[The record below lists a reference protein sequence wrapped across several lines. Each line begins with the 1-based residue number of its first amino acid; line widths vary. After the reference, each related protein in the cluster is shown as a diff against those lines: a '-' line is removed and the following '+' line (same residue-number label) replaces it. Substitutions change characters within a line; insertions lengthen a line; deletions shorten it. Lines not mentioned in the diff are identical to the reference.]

1 MVESNTK
8 PTGLRPHEGTIMEEG
23 ITIMAEDETR
33 INVDAW
39 DTYGEPFKVW
49 LNIAVPRASCSA
61 VLTFGQAR
69 QIAAAL
75 LAFAEAA

>member
-1 MVESNTK
+1 
-8 PTGLRPHEGTIMEEG
+8 MEEG
-23 ITIMAEDETR
+23 ITIISEDETR

-61 VLTFGQAR
+61 VLTPDQAR
-69 QIAAAL
+69 QVAAAL
-75 LAFAEAA
+75 IKFAEAA

>member
-1 MVESNTK
+1 
-8 PTGLRPHEGTIMEEG
+8 
-23 ITIMAEDETR
+23 MAEEDTR

-39 DTYGEPFKVW
+39 ETYGEPVKVW

-61 VLTFGQAR
+61 VLTPDQAR

-75 LAFAEAA
+75 LAFSEAK

>member
-1 MVESNTK
+1 MKIRME
-8 PTGLRPHEGTIMEEG
+8 HTIEEG
-23 ITIMAEDETR
+23 ITVIAEDDTR

-61 VLTFGQAR
+61 VLTPDQAR

-75 LAFAEAA
+75 TKFAEAA

>member
-1 MVESNTK
+1 MATK
-8 PTGLRPHEGTIMEEG
+8 ENIMEEG
-23 ITIMAEDETR
+23 ITVMAEDDTR

-39 DTYGEPFKVW
+39 DTYGEPLKVW

-61 VLTFGQAR
+61 VLTKEQAM

-75 LAFAEAA
+75 IKFAEAA

>member
-1 MVESNTK
+1 
-8 PTGLRPHEGTIMEEG
+8 MEEG
-23 ITIMAEDETR
+23 ITVMAEDDTR

-39 DTYGEPFKVW
+39 DTYGEPCRVW

-61 VLTFGQAR
+61 VLTKEQAM

-75 LAFAEAA
+75 TQFAEAA

>member
-1 MVESNTK
+1 M
-8 PTGLRPHEGTIMEEG
+8 HEG
-23 ITIMAEDETR
+23 ITIMAEEDTR

-39 DTYGEPFKVW
+39 ETYGEPVKVW

-61 VLTFGQAR
+61 VLTPDQAR

-75 LAFAEAA
+75 LAFSEAK

>member
-1 MVESNTK
+1 MATK
-8 PTGLRPHEGTIMEEG
+8 ENIMEEG
-23 ITIMAEDETR
+23 ITVMAEDDTR

-39 DTYGEPFKVW
+39 DTYGEPLNVW

-61 VLTFGQAR
+61 VLTKEQAM

-75 LAFAEAA
+75 IKFAEAA

>member
-1 MVESNTK
+1 
-8 PTGLRPHEGTIMEEG
+8 MEEG
-23 ITIMAEDETR
+23 ITIMAEDDTR

-61 VLTFGQAR
+61 VLTPDEAR
-69 QIAAAL
+69 KIAAAL
-75 LAFAEAA
+75 LVFAEAK

>member
-1 MVESNTK
+1 MD
-8 PTGLRPHEGTIMEEG
+8 EGT
-23 ITIMAEDETR
+23 TIMAEDKTR

-39 DTYGEPFKVW
+39 ESYNEPLKIW

-61 VLTFGQAR
+61 VLTKEQAM

-75 LAFAEAA
+75 IKFAEAA

>member
-1 MVESNTK
+1 
-8 PTGLRPHEGTIMEEG
+8 MEEG

-39 DTYGEPFKVW
+39 ESYGEPCKVW

-61 VLTFGQAR
+61 VLTPDQAK

-75 LAFAEAA
+75 TQFAEAA

>member
-1 MVESNTK
+1 MNIRME
-8 PTGLRPHEGTIMEEG
+8 HTIEEG
-23 ITIMAEDETR
+23 ITVMAEDETR
-33 INVDAW
+33 INIDAW

-61 VLTFGQAR
+61 VLTPDQAR

-75 LAFAEAA
+75 TKFAEAA

>member
-1 MVESNTK
+1 
-8 PTGLRPHEGTIMEEG
+8 
-23 ITIMAEDETR
+23 MAEEDTR

-39 DTYGEPFKVW
+39 DSYGEPFKVW

-61 VLTFGQAR
+61 VLTHDQAK

-75 LAFAEAA
+75 IAFSEAK

>member
-1 MVESNTK
+1 MK
-8 PTGLRPHEGTIMEEG
+8 EG

-39 DTYGEPFKVW
+39 DSYGEPLKVW
-49 LNIAVPRASCSA
+49 LNIAVPRASASA
-61 VLTFGQAR
+61 VLTPGQAK

-75 LAFAEAA
+75 IMFAEAK

>member
-1 MVESNTK
+1 MNIRME
-8 PTGLRPHEGTIMEEG
+8 HTIEEG
-23 ITIMAEDETR
+23 ITVMAEDETR
-33 INVDAW
+33 INIDAW

-61 VLTFGQAR
+61 VLTKEQAM

-75 LAFAEAA
+75 TKFAEAA

>member
-1 MVESNTK
+1 
-8 PTGLRPHEGTIMEEG
+8 MEEG
-23 ITIMAEDETR
+23 ITIMAKDDTR

-61 VLTFGQAR
+61 VLTPDQAK

-75 LAFAEAA
+75 LAFSEAK

>member
-1 MVESNTK
+1 
-8 PTGLRPHEGTIMEEG
+8 MEEG
-23 ITIMAEDETR
+23 ITIMAEEDTR

-61 VLTFGQAR
+61 VLTPDQAR

-75 LAFAEAA
+75 IAFSEAT

>member
-1 MVESNTK
+1 MN
-8 PTGLRPHEGTIMEEG
+8 EG
-23 ITIMAEDETR
+23 ITIMAEDDTR

-39 DTYGEPFKVW
+39 DTYGEPVKVW

-61 VLTFGQAR
+61 VLTPDQAK

-75 LAFAEAA
+75 LAFSEAK

>member
-1 MVESNTK
+1 
-8 PTGLRPHEGTIMEEG
+8 MEEG

-39 DTYGEPFKVW
+39 DTYGEPVKVW

-61 VLTFGQAR
+61 VLTFVEAR

-75 LAFAEAA
+75 IAFAEGGAA

>member
-1 MVESNTK
+1 
-8 PTGLRPHEGTIMEEG
+8 MEEG
-23 ITIMAEDETR
+23 ITIMAEDDTR

-39 DTYGEPFKVW
+39 DTYGEPLKVW

-61 VLTFGQAR
+61 VLTLDQAR

-75 LAFAEAA
+75 LAFSEAK

>member
-1 MVESNTK
+1 
-8 PTGLRPHEGTIMEEG
+8 MEEG

-39 DTYGEPFKVW
+39 ETYGEPCKVW

-61 VLTFGQAR
+61 VLTPDQAR

-75 LAFAEAA
+75 IVFAEAA

>member
-1 MVESNTK
+1 MNIRME
-8 PTGLRPHEGTIMEEG
+8 HTIEEG
-23 ITIMAEDETR
+23 ITVMAEDDTR

-39 DTYGEPFKVW
+39 DTYGEPCKVW

-61 VLTFGQAR
+61 VLTKEQAM

-75 LAFAEAA
+75 IKFAEAA

>member
-1 MVESNTK
+1 M
-8 PTGLRPHEGTIMEEG
+8 HEG
-23 ITIMAEDETR
+23 ITIMAEEDTR

-61 VLTFGQAR
+61 VLTPDQAK

-75 LAFAEAA
+75 IAFAEGGAA

>member
-1 MVESNTK
+1 
-8 PTGLRPHEGTIMEEG
+8 MEEG
-23 ITIMAEDETR
+23 ITIMAEEDTR

-39 DTYGEPFKVW
+39 DSYGEPFKVW

-61 VLTFGQAR
+61 VLTHDQAK

-75 LAFAEAA
+75 IAFSEAK

>member
-1 MVESNTK
+1 
-8 PTGLRPHEGTIMEEG
+8 MEEG
-23 ITIMAEDETR
+23 ITIMAEEDTR

-39 DTYGEPFKVW
+39 ETYGEPVKVW

-61 VLTFGQAR
+61 VLTPDQAK

-75 LAFAEAA
+75 LAFSEAK

>member
-1 MVESNTK
+1 MD
-8 PTGLRPHEGTIMEEG
+8 G
-23 ITIMAEDETR
+23 ITIMAEDDTR

-39 DTYGEPFKVW
+39 ETYGEPFKVW

-61 VLTFGQAR
+61 VLTPDQAR

-75 LAFAEAA
+75 TQFAEAA